1 MIYSCKGWSEAGKYP
16 VNTPLPLLEMH
27 FHGQTRYDDQTKV
40 LSERVWLALAV
51 TLAMGLHKRLE
62 ERSQIA
68 NINLCLLQSIVTLQ
82 SLLVFKNQ

>member
-1 MIYSCKGWSEAGKYP
+1 MVKQGTMIRP
-16 VNTPLPLLEMH
+16 
-27 FHGQTRYDDQTKV
+27 RRV

>member
-1 MIYSCKGWSEAGKYP
+1 MVKQG
-16 VNTPLPLLEMH
+16 TM
-27 FHGQTRYDDQTKV
+27 
-40 LSERVWLALAV
+40 
-51 TLAMGLHKRLE
+51 MGLHKRLE